1 MNFTNGSTLLKSCHR
16 HQCTISEAMLKRE
29 TTYLE
34 NTPEETE
41 GRMHHAWEIMKDA
54 VRTAL
59 EKELTSVGGLIGG
72 EARKLNARRLAGKS
86 ISGPLTAKAI
96 AYAMGVLEVN
106 ASMGLIV
113 AAPTAGSS
121 GVLPGVLLAVQE

>member
-16 HQCTISEAMLKRE
+16 HQWTISEAMLKRE

-41 GRMHHAWEIMKDA
+41 VRMHHAWEIMKDA

-59 EKELTSVGGLIGG
+59 EKE
-72 EARKLNARRLAGKS
+72 RF
-86 ISGPLTAKAI
+86 
-96 AYAMGVLEVN
+96 
-106 ASMGLIV
+106 
-113 AAPTAGSS
+113 
-121 GVLPGVLLAVQE
+121 